1 MFCDLDYVYIIIN
14 IGAYSNIVSFLGK
27 QNILCRV
34 IKNVSYSASHT
45 KKYGTMGVN
54 RINISKKMFF

>member
-1 MFCDLDYVYIIIN
+1 MFITN

-34 IKNVSYSASHT
+34 IKNVSYSVSH
-45 KKYGTMGVN
+45 KKTYGTVRVN
-54 RINISKKMFF
+54 RSKKMLF